1 MIFTV
6 PPINFND
13 YLSVTKPYILLALK
27 SLLKFVTENYM
38 SIYCVQ
44 GTS

>member
-1 MIFTV
+1 MIFSV
-6 PPINFND
+6 PPIKFNE

-27 SLLKFVTENYM
+27 NLLKFVTEDYM
-38 SIYCVQ
+38 SSYCVQ